1 MTESS
6 AVRPGTEGLLVD
18 RVCALDVT
26 GGHELGV
33 VVGTGPLWHP
43 RPGACAYT
51 PEKVA
56 LQFADVANHA
66 DARVPELR
74 NECLK

>member
-1 MTESS
+1 MSNVVQSFALVALETHVTESS

-43 RPGACAYT
+43 RPGACAYRGS
-51 PEKVA
+51 
-56 LQFADVANHA
+56 DG
-66 DARVPELR
+66 
-74 NECLK
+74 LKK